1 MSSPQSLGGPRAG
14 DTGGGIARLANVPD
28 GQCRDGLPQLVI
40 LRKHPVVA
48 MPVLPRWRDEI
59 GEPVEELKRR
69 EFDDAIGSRVARSSP
84 AAKAVARNDSTP
96 RAMTCPPPWE
106 TGVLGAYRGGR
117 STLDMNGRGGRGK
130 RHTTGCRFA
139 VVRFRK
145 RLGRGRRHDEGDE
158 QDRSA
163 AHGVDAG
170 GSRRIL

>member
-1 MSSPQSLGGPRAG
+1 MTEPSFVPGTVRATRQ
-14 DTGGGIARLANVPD
+14 DRRPHASHADP
-28 GQCRDGLPQLVI
+28 GQTAGLQL
-40 LRKHPVVA
+40 
-48 MPVLPRWRDEI
+48 
-59 GEPVEELKRR
+59 
-69 EFDDAIGSRVARSSP
+69 
-84 AAKAVARNDSTP
+84 TP
-96 RAMTCPPPWE
+96 RAMTCPPPWK

-117 STLDMNGRGGRGK
+117 STLDMNGRSGRGK